1 MTYAGF
7 WKRFAAILID
17 GVILGVVDLLLLVPF
32 LGMLGLGIFTSAM
45 NDSEP
50 SAGMIMSII
59 GAYFGSLILIFLAGW
74 LYFAIMESSNKQ
86 ATLGEMALGII
97 VTDMNGNRISFGR
110 ATG

>member
-7 WKRFAAILID
+7 WKRFAAALID
-17 GVILGVVDLLLLVPF
+17 GVILCVVNLFLLVPF
-32 LGMLGLGIFTSAM
+32 LGLLGLGIFTSVA

-59 GAYFGSLILIFLAGW
+59 AAYFGSLVLIFLAGW

-86 ATLGEMALGII
+86 ATLGKM
-97 VTDMNGNRISFGR
+97 
-110 ATG
+110 